1 MAALFAES
9 LVGGMKASMD
19 EPILET
25 ARLILRP
32 TRAEDFDGW
41 AAMMANP
48 EATEFIGG
56 LQSRPVAWRG
66 FLSMAGAW
74 SIQGFAMFSVI
85 EKETGRWVG
94 RVGPWV
100 PDGWPGP
107 EVGWAIMRDCW
118 GRGYAVESA
127 AAAIDW
133 VFDHLGWTEVI
144 HTIHPRN
151 TASQAVARRLGAE
164 VRGTTLLPEPVNPPE
179 ADVWHQT
186 REEWRARR
194 RTAVLAR

>member
-1 MAALFAES
+1 M
-9 LVGGMKASMD
+9 VASMG
-19 EPILET
+19 EPVLET

-32 TRAEDFDGW
+32 TRAEDFDAW
-41 AAMMANP
+41 AAMMADP
-48 EATEFIGG
+48 ETTEFIGG

-85 EKETGRWVG
+85 EKETGLWVG

-100 PDGWPGP
+100 PEGWPGP
-107 EVGWAIMRDCW
+107 EVGWAILRDRW

-127 AAAIDW
+127 TAAIDW

-151 TASQAVARRLGAE
+151 IASQAVARKLGAE
-164 VRGTTLLPEPVNPPE
+164 MRGTTLLPEPVNPPE

-194 RTAVLAR
+194 RMAPADAS

>member
-1 MAALFAES
+1 MMLPR
-9 LVGGMKASMD
+9 D

-48 EATEFIGG
+48 EGTEFIGG
-56 LQSRPVAWRG
+56 VQSRPVAWRG

-127 AAAIDW
+127 VAAIDW

-151 TASQAVARRLGAE
+151 TASQAVARKLGAE

-194 RTAVLAR
+194 CIAEGVLL